1 MTSGIE
7 RILGMLGFARRSGRV
22 IIGAEMVSQSL
33 RKGGVEVV
41 VVSSFASFATKERIK
56 SKCAFYSVS
65 LVEADIAMDKLGR
78 ILGKTTT
85 PAVVAVTD
93 KGLADE
99 IIKASHALEEQ

>member
-1 MTSGIE
+1 
-7 RILGMLGFARRSGRV
+7 MLGFARRSGRV
-22 IIGAEMVSQSL
+22 IIGAEMVSKSL

-41 VVSSFASFATKERIK
+41 VVSSFASSGTKDRIR
-56 SKCAFYSVS
+56 SKCDFYGVMR
-65 LVEADIAMDKLGR
+65 VEADIAMDKLGR

-99 IIKASHALEEQ
+99 IIKAYRALEEQ

>member
-22 IIGAEMVSQSL
+22 VIGADMVSASL
-33 RKGGVEVV
+33 KKGGVWVV
-41 VVSSFASFATKERIK
+41 IVSSLASSATKERIK
-56 SKCAFYSVS
+56 SKCDFYNVTR
-65 LVEADIAMDKLGR
+65 VEVDIAMDKLGR

-99 IIKASHALEEQ
+99 IIKAHHALEEQ